1 MQNMIRIYEHNRE
14 MIENFLI
21 ASLHKQ
27 HLKKLDEQEVK
38 RLFKTLKSLE
48 LIYATDRQYIQSAPN
63 HYRHQTDKK
72 FIGEDKS
79 SLLELQNL
87 SESKDIGISIPY
99 ISGSTGN
106 LIITVMVT
114 GDEEFRFFDF
124 SVKGILSDLG
134 LIESHTQ
141 FDLFNR
147 ITYAL
152 MGGGLIF
159 VSLFVMGYGFYGF
172 FKDLTTMSSSFNLAN
187 IFKPVIA
194 LTLALAFFDLGKTI
208 IKHEV
213 FSHSESLEVF
223 DAKSFI
229 TFLTSIMIALLIEAL
244 LSVFKISLEGY
255 EKMPYAA
262 ILIISLAILFFVFAW
277 FIRNVGLWSKEK
289 EKNN

>member
-1 MQNMIRIYEHNRE
+1 MQTLIRIYEHNRE
-14 MIENFLI
+14 MIEKFLI

-27 HLKKLDEQEVK
+27 HLKKLDEREIK
-38 RLFKTLKSLE
+38 RLFQTLKSLE
-48 LIYATDRQYIQSAPN
+48 LVYG
-63 HYRHQTDKK
+63 TDKNLIQNTPNYYRYKTDNK

-79 SLLELQNL
+79 SLLELQRLNPT
-87 SESKDIGISIPY
+87 DHISISMPY
-99 ISGSTGN
+99 ISGATGH
-106 LIITVMVT
+106 LVVTVMVV
-114 GDEEFRFFDF
+114 GDEEIRFFDF
-124 SVKGILSDLG
+124 SLRSLLSELG

-147 ITYAL
+147 VAYAL

-159 VSLFVMGYGFYGF
+159 VALFVMGYGFYGF
-172 FKDLTTMSSSFNLAN
+172 FKDLITLSSSFNLAN

-208 IKHEV
+208 IRHEV
-213 FSHSESLEVF
+213 FSNSEALEVF

-262 ILIISLAILFFVFAW
+262 LL
-277 FIRNVGLWSKEK
+277 
-289 EKNN
+289 